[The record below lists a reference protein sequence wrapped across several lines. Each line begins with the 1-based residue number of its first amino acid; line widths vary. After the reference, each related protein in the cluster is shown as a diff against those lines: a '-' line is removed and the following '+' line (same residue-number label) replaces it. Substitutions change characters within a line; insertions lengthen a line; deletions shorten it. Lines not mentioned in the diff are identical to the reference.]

1 MGIPGHILTSGG
13 AFVVAFAATNSI
25 LVGVCVAA
33 GSLLLDL
40 DHLFDYFVV
49 DQQRSLNPFRFFRYY
64 SKLTSLRRLLL
75 LHSYELLAL
84 VLACGVIAW
93 SRVLVA
99 LVTGGFIHLGADIL
113 PRGGAHRWR
122 AMKQYSF
129 GYRWYCGFQSS
140 RIYR

>member
-1 MGIPGHILTSGG
+1 MGIPGHVLTSGG
-13 AFVVAFAATNSI
+13 GFVVAFAATNSI

-64 SKLTSLRRLLL
+64 GSLTSLRRLLL

-84 VLACGVIAW
+84 VLAFGLMAG
-93 SRVLVA
+93 SRVLLGLVA
-99 LVTGGFIHLGADIL
+99 GGLIHLGSDIL
-113 PRGGAHRWR
+113 PQNGAARWR
-122 AMKQYSF
+122 VIKRYSF
-129 GYRWYCGFQSS
+129 SYRWYCRFDSS
-140 RIYR
+140 RLYR